1 MTALL
6 PELDNLPAGLSLD
19 AELAACKRSRLAAVV
34 PTGASPR
41 WAVPIQLVIFDLLA
55 LDDKCLLARPLE
67 ERRSQL
73 EALRLH
79 GPTWM
84 APNTL
89 DEEPRSRPPSATA
102 A

>member
-1 MTALL
+1 
-6 PELDNLPAGLSLD
+6 
-19 AELAACKRSRLAAVV
+19 
-34 PTGASPR
+34 
-41 WAVPIQLVIFDLLA
+41 
-55 LDDKCLLARPLE
+55 LLARPLE